1 MVLERLTIEEIIDS
15 IENQRLF
22 EAVDDKYGF
31 YIKVES
37 YADRIAAAIHDGH
50 QLRPDLKDNCL
61 LTDEE
66 RLYEEDPFTALF
78 IKDQPIVIKGLDSR
92 FEYDLN
98 RVFEDAIYETAWGK
112 QVWKIPLNTEQI
124 DLSREKYQRFYR
136 MVDALIGKL
145 SSIHETP
152 IMVYDIHS
160 YNYKRWDRK
169 VPELNVGTSMLDRT
183 KWKKQIDNY
192 LIALE
197 RSFPNFWVAENNTFY
212 GKGGF
217 LGYIQKNFNNALVL
231 ATEFSKYYCDELTG
245 RFYWEQ
251 LEDTRRRLNSCFIKH
266 DTSF

>member
-50 QLRPDLKDNCL
+50 QLRPDLKNNCL

-124 DLSREKYQRFYR
+124 DLSREKYRRFYR
-136 MVDALIGKL
+136 MVDALIEKL

-160 YNYKRWDRK
+160 YN
-169 VPELNVGTSMLDRT
+169 
-183 KWKKQIDNY
+183 
-192 LIALE
+192 
-197 RSFPNFWVAENNTFY
+197 
-212 GKGGF
+212 
-217 LGYIQKNFNNALVL
+217 
-231 ATEFSKYYCDELTG
+231 
-245 RFYWEQ
+245 
-251 LEDTRRRLNSCFIKH
+251 
-266 DTSF
+266 

>member
-1 MVLERLTIEEIIDS
+1 MTLKRLTIEEIIDF
-15 IENQRLF
+15 IENQRCF

-31 YIKVES
+31 YLKVES
-37 YADRIAAAIHDGH
+37 YTNRIAAAIHDGH
-50 QLRPDLKDNCL
+50 QLRTDLKDICL

-112 QVWKIPLNTEQI
+112 QVWKTPLSPEQI
-124 DLSREKYQRFYR
+124 NLSREKYLRFYR
-136 MVDALIGKL
+136 VVDTLIGKL
-145 SSIHETP
+145 SSMYETP

-169 VPELNVGTSMLDRT
+169 VPELNVGTSMLNRNI
-183 KWKKQIDNY
+183 WKRQIDNY
-192 LIALE
+192 LFALKC
-197 RSFPNFWVAENNTFY
+197 SFPNFWVDENNTFY

-217 LGYIQKNFNNALVL
+217 LGHIQKNFHNVLVL

-251 LEDTRRRLNSCFIKH
+251 LDDTRSRLNSCLIQHGTGF
-266 DTSF
+266 